1 MDRRKLFEI
10 YVIATTILCT
20 TIFIY
25 GFATN
30 SLELVYIALLLLAL
44 FMILDDLIK
53 GFLGV

>member
-1 MDRRKLFEI
+1 VDRRKLFEI